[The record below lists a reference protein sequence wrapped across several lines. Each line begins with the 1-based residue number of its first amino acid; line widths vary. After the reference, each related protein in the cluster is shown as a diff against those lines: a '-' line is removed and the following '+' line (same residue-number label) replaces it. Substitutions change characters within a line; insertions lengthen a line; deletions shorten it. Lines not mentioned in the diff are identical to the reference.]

1 MILGFVVIVLL
12 VFVVLAVLDMNRQ
25 IDNLDDE

>member
-12 VFVVLAVLDMNRQ
+12 VFVVLAVLNLNRQ

>member
-1 MILGFVVIVLL
+1 MILGFVIVILFL
-12 VFVVLAVLDMNRQ
+12 FVILAVLDMNRQ

>member
-1 MILGFVVIVLL
+1 MILGYVVVILFL
-12 VFVVLAVLDMNRQ
+12 FVVLAVLDMNRQ